1 MTVQEM
7 EVKKVKLIGMITS
20 LYDDELIQAL
30 EKILVSTEKDWWNA
44 IDDREKKA
52 IQEGMADYK
61 KGKLVANKEV
71 LEGARKLIQ
80 G

>member
-7 EVKKVKLIGMITS
+7 EIKKVKIISIIAS
-20 LYDDELIQAL
+20 LYDEELLRTL
-30 EKILVSTEKDWWNA
+30 ENVLISVQKDWWNV
-44 IDDREKKA
+44 IDDKERKA

-61 KGKLVANKEV
+61 KGKLVANDEV
-71 LEGARKLIQ
+71 LEGAKKLIR